1 MRTASSIKDKI
12 MSLLRCIF
20 VYINLIILS
29 ISLALEEFGNMF
41 DAEVVFSFYREV
53 SQVFYDSVSPPNYA

>member
-1 MRTASSIKDKI
+1 